1 MKIVIMKRFLAI
13 LIGVLCVACDRPF
26 IVFEQKS
33 PYHSEWIVINKT
45 GQDIRLCM
53 EKCYVNDEGD
63 VYVDFD
69 KDPLLNNKR
78 FLQEFSN
85 DKEVCSEFLGLF
97 LVVDELLSCRVYLT
111 PVDSDEILKEW
122 VWGKDNG
129 AHDFFDESEWKHN
142 SWEDTT
148 TTYYTIYHNEWTF
161 TITEADI
168 GLSQRLYG
176 NCIKGV

>member
-13 LIGVLCVACDRPF
+13 LIGVLCVACNRPF

-33 PYHSEWIVINKT
+33 PYHSEWAIVNNT
-45 GQDIRLCM
+45 GLDIVLYM
-53 EKCYVNDEGD
+53 EITCENIGQR
-63 VYVDFD
+63 VYVDIE
-69 KDPLLNNKR
+69 KYPLLGDDM
-78 FLQEFSN
+78 FDQEFVS
-85 DKEVCSEFLGLF
+85 DEKVRGEFRGLF
-97 LVVDELLSCRVYLT
+97 HRLERTTACRVYLT
-111 PVDSDEILKEW
+111 LVDSDEVLREW

-168 GLSQRLYG
+168 GLAE
-176 NCIKGV
+176 

>member
-1 MKIVIMKRFLAI
+1 MKRLLIFLMG
-13 LIGVLCVACDRPF
+13 LLLWSCDMGKVADP
-26 IVFEQKS
+26 
-33 PYHSEWIVINKT
+33 PYVSEWTIINNTGLDIV
-45 GQDIRLCM
+45 LYM
-53 EKCYVNDEGD
+53 EITCENTEQG
-63 VYVDFD
+63 VYVDIE
-69 KDPLLNNKR
+69 KNPLLNHEK
-78 FLQEFSN
+78 FWQEYTRD
-85 DKEVCSEFLGLF
+85 DKVSSEFMGLF
-97 LVVDELLSCRVYLT
+97 HRLERRTTACRVYLT

>member
-13 LIGVLCVACDRPF
+13 LIGVLCVACNRPF

-33 PYHSEWIVINKT
+33 PYHSEWTIVNNT
-45 GQDIRLCM
+45 GLDIVLYM
-53 EKCYVNDEGD
+53 EMTCENTEQR
-63 VYVDFD
+63 VYVDIE
-69 KDPLLNNKR
+69 KYPLLNHKK
-78 FLQEFSN
+78 FWQEYTS
-85 DKEVCSEFLGLF
+85 DEKVRSEFMGLF
-97 LVVDELLSCRVYLT
+97 HRLERTTACRVYLT

-161 TITEADI
+161 TITDADI
-168 GLSQRLYG
+168 GLAE
-176 NCIKGV
+176 